1 MKINPKKA
9 MLIGLA
15 AGTLFGTAGC
25 GADNN
30 DAPTVY
36 GPPQD
41 MTVQEE
47 TWQEN
52 SETTE
57 EVTTEATTKV
67 EDNELPDVYGP
78 PEDFE
83 E

>member
-25 GADNN
+25 GAANN

-41 MTVQEE
+41 MT
-47 TWQEN
+47 
-52 SETTE
+52 

-83 E
+83 K

>member
-25 GADNN
+25 GAANN
-30 DAPTVY
+30 DVPTVY

-41 MTVQEE
+41 MTVQED
-47 TWQEN
+47 TRQEN

-57 EVTTEATTKV
+57 EATTEAAPDV
-67 EDNELPDVYGP
+67 EDNEPAVVYGP
-78 PEDFE
+78 PQDMDE
-83 E
+83 